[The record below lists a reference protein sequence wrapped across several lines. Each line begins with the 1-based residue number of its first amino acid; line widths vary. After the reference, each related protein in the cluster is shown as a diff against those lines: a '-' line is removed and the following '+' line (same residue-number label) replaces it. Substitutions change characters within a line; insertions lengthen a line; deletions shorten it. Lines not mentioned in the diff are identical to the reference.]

1 MIPKLLDTIV
11 AADLQALI
19 DNEVRES
26 KTIEYKRELPGN
38 ADSEKV
44 PFLAAVSSFANTSG
58 GDLLLGV
65 EAEGGLPTAFPGL
78 DIPDLDREKLRLEQI
93 VANGLEPRLPRI
105 DLHPVE
111 VADGQHV
118 VVVRVPKSWTSPH
131 RVKKNNQFYG
141 RNSAGKY
148 PLDVGELRT
157 AFTLSETVAERIRS
171 LRADRIGKVY
181 GGETPVALQ
190 AGGRMILHL
199 LPLAAFTEASA
210 IDLTDHY
217 GRSEQLHPIGSSE
230 WNGRLN
236 LDGVVTW
243 SGVQPEG
250 AYAYTQ
256 LFRSG
261 AVEGVSVVR
270 ERDGCVVLSSVFYEQ
285 YLVEALRE
293 YLAKLWQLGL
303 NPPIYVFL
311 SFVGMKGCRFP
322 VESLRML
329 GEERPPLRE
338 NNLVLP
344 EVVVDQQDVDA
355 GRVLHPV
362 FDRVWNAFGLA
373 GSENYNREGNWVGR
387 Q

>member
-44 PFLAAVSSFANTSG
+44 PFLAAVSSFANTGG

-157 AFTLSETVAERIRS
+157 AFTLSET
-171 LRADRIGKVY
+171 
-181 GGETPVALQ
+181 
-190 AGGRMILHL
+190 
-199 LPLAAFTEASA
+199 
-210 IDLTDHY
+210 
-217 GRSEQLHPIGSSE
+217 
-230 WNGRLN
+230 
-236 LDGVVTW
+236 
-243 SGVQPEG
+243 
-250 AYAYTQ
+250 
-256 LFRSG
+256 
-261 AVEGVSVVR
+261 
-270 ERDGCVVLSSVFYEQ
+270 
-285 YLVEALRE
+285 
-293 YLAKLWQLGL
+293 
-303 NPPIYVFL
+303 
-311 SFVGMKGCRFP
+311 
-322 VESLRML
+322 
-329 GEERPPLRE
+329 
-338 NNLVLP
+338 
-344 EVVVDQQDVDA
+344 
-355 GRVLHPV
+355 
-362 FDRVWNAFGLA
+362 
-373 GSENYNREGNWVGR
+373 
-387 Q
+387 